1 MTTITTMITTMIM
14 AILKMLIPML
24 YIGII
29 TILLTCIWY
38 YPKYKKTKIGLLP
51 YLIKIIE

>member
-1 MTTITTMITTMIM
+1 MSIITITIL

-38 YPKYKKTKIGLLP
+38 YPKYKKTKIGLIP
-51 YLIKIIE
+51 YLLKIFE

>member
-1 MTTITTMITTMIM
+1 MSIITITII

-24 YIGII
+24 CIGII
-29 TILLTCIWY
+29 TILLISVWY

-51 YLIKIIE
+51 YLLTILE

>member
-1 MTTITTMITTMIM
+1 MSIILL

-29 TILLTCIWY
+29 TILLTSVWY
-38 YPKYKKTKIGLLP
+38 YPKYKKTNIGLIP
-51 YLIKIIE
+51 YLIKTIE